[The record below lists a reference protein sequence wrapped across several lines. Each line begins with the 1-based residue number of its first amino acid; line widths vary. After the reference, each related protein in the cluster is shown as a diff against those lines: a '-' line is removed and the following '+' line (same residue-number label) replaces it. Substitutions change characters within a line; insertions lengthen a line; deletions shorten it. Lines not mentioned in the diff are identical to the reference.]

1 MGHTTVGITVLFGY
15 RHHPERYAYQNKDKN
30 KTSNGAALKMAV
42 RTIYKKENGT
52 WVEQESSID
61 IFDDGTIYI
70 KGN

>member
-1 MGHTTVGITVLFGY
+1 MKV
-15 RHHPERYAYQNKDKN
+15 
-30 KTSNGAALKMAV
+30 NGSWAQV

-52 WVEQESSID
+52 WVEQKSSID

>member
-1 MGHTTVGITVLFGY
+1 MKTFLRQTRFT
-15 RHHPERYAYQNKDKN
+15 YQNKDKN

-42 RTIYKKENGT
+42 VTIYKKENGT

>member
-1 MGHTTVGITVLFGY
+1 MKV
-15 RHHPERYAYQNKDKN
+15 
-30 KTSNGAALKMAV
+30 NGSWAQV

-52 WVEQESSID
+52 WVEQEPSID

>member
-1 MGHTTVGITVLFGY
+1 MKAFLRRTRFI
-15 RHHPERYAYQNKDKN
+15 YQNKDKN

-52 WVEQESSID
+52 WVEQEPSID